1 MSLQAPLNGKP
12 RAALDETVRTWRYWL
27 TVGALFAALTLLAT
41 WPQVLRLG
49 DGVKDPGD
57 PVFNSWVLAW
67 NAHKLERLEFAD
79 YFDANIFYPHR
90 RTLAYSEH
98 LFPQSLLAAPII
110 WATGNP
116 VLAHNVILLMSF
128 FTSAL
133 GMFAL
138 ARRLTGATLPSL
150 LAGVIFAFSPFT
162 FDHLSHVQILAA
174 GGIPLSLLFLDRFL
188 EHRKSRDAL
197 LFAAVF
203 TAQILANGYYAL
215 FLSLAVGFFLLIE
228 LPRRRLLGDGSSWRG
243 LVVAGVLV
251 LAVAAPFFRQYV
263 LMQQELAL
271 RREVMSKPTLA
282 SYLAA
287 PTVNRLYGKWSKPLR
302 TPEGQLSPGVMA
314 LLLALAG
321 AVTWARR
328 GGPASRAEK
337 ALTAAAAV
345 AASSAAWVA
354 VVGPLSLRP
363 LLSVSSSLRPAILA
377 ALLLAAAALVRSFR
391 LPREGDGRLGV
402 YGALGLLAFALTF
415 GEEGPYWL
423 LHRWV
428 PGFDGIR
435 AVSRVHV
442 LTMLAIALLAAW
454 GTRALL
460 ARARKRPTLIFT
472 ALLAVVA
479 LEYASVPL
487 PLVRV
492 ALDEEEHRLYRWVA
506 RATGEGDALLELPLP
521 RDRHE
526 WWRLELRRMLASTT
540 HWRPLV
546 NGFSG
551 LAPPL
556 YYELQRRW
564 RERPLADNL
573 ADARALGVR
582 YLVVHR
588 RRDGTPWGAGVALG
602 RQLQTASG
610 VRLVQ
615 LLPQAWVFEVQG
627 SHPAHVLGRKLSPA
641 TVPVRHIT
649 ASVHPGDAPLA
660 LDGKLGTRWST
671 GRSQRP
677 GDSMTIELGKVQGV
691 AGLRLHLGRSSRDY
705 PRGWLV
711 EAAREG
717 QWNVVGTDSF
727 TGLPITFFLSPRDP
741 FVDITFPPTF
751 ADALRLT
758 STHGDPVYYWS
769 IHEVEVLAAH

>member
-1 MSLQAPLNGKP
+1 M
-12 RAALDETVRTWRYWL
+12 RTATRRVAVSTL
-27 TVGALFAALTLLAT
+27 LAALTLLAT
-41 WPQVLRLG
+41 WPQVLHLG
-49 DGVKDPGD
+49 DRVKDPGD
-57 PVFNSWVLAW
+57 PLFNSWVLAW
-67 NAHKLERLEFAD
+67 NAHKLARLEFAD
-79 YFDANIFYPHR
+79 YFDANIFFPHR

-98 LFPQSLLAAPII
+98 LFPQSLLAAPLI
-110 WATGNP
+110 WAVGNP
-116 VLAHNVILLMSF
+116 VLAHNVILLLAF

-133 GMFAL
+133 GMYAL

-150 LAGVIFAFSPFT
+150 QAGVIFAFCPFM
-162 FDHLSHVQILAA
+162 FDHLSHVQVLAA

-188 EHRKSRDAL
+188 EHRRSWDAL

-215 FLSLAVGFFLLIE
+215 FLSLAVSFFLLIE
-228 LPRRRLLGDGSSWRG
+228 LPRRRLLGDGSTWRG
-243 LVVAGVLV
+243 LAIVGLVVV
-251 LAVAAPFFRQYV
+251 AVAAPFFRQYV
-263 LMQQELAL
+263 LMQRELAL

-282 SYLAA
+282 SFLAA
-287 PTVNRLYGKWSKPLR
+287 PQVNRLYGTWSKPLR
-302 TPEGQLSPGVMA
+302 TPEGQLWAGVMA
-314 LLLALAG
+314 LLLALVG
-321 AVTWARR
+321 AVAWARC
-328 GGPASRAEK
+328 GGPTGRAEK

-354 VVGPLSLRP
+354 VLGPLSLRP
-363 LLSVSSSLRPAILA
+363 LLSVSSPLRPAMLA
-377 ALLLAAAALVRSFR
+377 ALLLAAAALARTFR

-402 YGALGLLAFALTF
+402 YVALGLLAFALTF
-415 GEEGPYWL
+415 GEKGPYWL
-423 LHRWV
+423 LLRFV
-428 PGFDGIR
+428 PGFNGIR

-460 ARARKRPTLIFT
+460 AGARQRPTLIFT

-487 PLVRV
+487 PLVPV
-492 ALDEEEHRLYRWVA
+492 ALDEEEHRLYHWVA
-506 RATGEGDALLELPLP
+506 RSTGHRDGILELPLP

-526 WWRLELRRMLASTT
+526 WWRIEPRRMLASTT

-551 LAPPL
+551 VAPPA
-556 YYELQRRW
+556 YEELQRRW
-564 RERPLADNL
+564 RELPLADNL

-588 RRDGTPWGAGVALG
+588 RRDGTSWKAGVALG
-602 RQLQTASG
+602 GQLQTAPG

-615 LLPQAWVFEVQG
+615 LLPQAWVFELEG
-627 SHPAHVLGRKLSPA
+627 SHPASFRRGKLPPA
-641 TVPVRHIT
+641 VVPVHRIT
-649 ASVHPGDAPLA
+649 ASACPEAAPLA
-660 LDGKLGTRWST
+660 VDGKLATRWST
-671 GRSQRP
+671 GHRQRP
-677 GDSMTIELGKVQGV
+677 GDSVTIELGKVQGV
-691 AGLRLHLGRSSRDY
+691 TGLRLHLGESSLDY

-717 QWNVVGTDSF
+717 QWMVVAADAIVA
-727 TGLPITFFLSPRDP
+727 LPITFFLSPRDP
-741 FVDITFPPTF
+741 FLDITFPPTF

-758 STHGDPVYYWS
+758 CTEEDAVYYWS
-769 IHEVEVLAAH
+769 IHEVEVLAAR

>member
-1 MSLQAPLNGKP
+1 M
-12 RAALDETVRTWRYWL
+12 RTATRRVAVSTL
-27 TVGALFAALTLLAT
+27 LATLTLLAT

-49 DGVKDPGD
+49 DGVKDAGD

-116 VLAHNVILLMSF
+116 VLAHNIILLLSL

-138 ARRLTGATLPSL
+138 ARRLTGTTLPSL
-150 LAGVIFAFSPFT
+150 LAGVIFAFCPFM
-162 FDHLSHVQILAA
+162 FDHLSHVQVLAA

-188 EHRKSRDAL
+188 EGRRSRDAL

-203 TAQILANGYYAL
+203 VAQILANGYYAL
-215 FLSLAVGFFLLIE
+215 FLSLAVGFFLLVE
-228 LPRRRLLGDGSSWRG
+228 LPRRRLLGDGSTWRG
-243 LVVAGVLV
+243 LVMVGLLV
-251 LAVAAPFFRQYV
+251 LAAAAPFFRQYV
-263 LMQQELAL
+263 LMQRELAL
-271 RREVMSKPTLA
+271 RREVMSKPMLA
-282 SYLAA
+282 SFLAA
-287 PTVNRLYGKWSKPLR
+287 PQVNRLYGKWSKPLR
-302 TPEGQLSPGVMA
+302 TPEGQLAPGGMA
-314 LLLALAG
+314 SLLALAG
-321 AVTWARR
+321 AVAWARR
-328 GGPASRAEK
+328 SGPAGRAEK

-345 AASSAAWVA
+345 ATASAAWVA

-377 ALLLAAAALVRSFR
+377 ALLLATAALIRTFR
-391 LPREGDGRLGV
+391 LPRDGDGRLGV
-402 YGALGLLAFALTF
+402 YVALGLLAFALTF
-415 GEEGPYWL
+415 GDKGPYWL
-423 LHRWV
+423 LHRFV

-442 LTMLAIALLAAW
+442 LTMLAIALLAAS
-454 GTRALL
+454 GARALL
-460 ARARKRPTLIFT
+460 ARAGKRPTLIFT
-472 ALLAVVA
+472 AALAVVA

-506 RATGEGDALLELPLP
+506 RATGERDGILELPLP
-521 RDRHE
+521 RDRHD
-526 WWRLELRRMLASTT
+526 WWRLEPRRMLASTA

-551 LAPPL
+551 LVPPVHF
-556 YYELQRRW
+556 ELQRRW
-564 RERPLADNL
+564 RELPLVDNL

-602 RQLQTASG
+602 RQLQTAAG

-615 LLPQAWVFEVQG
+615 LLPQAWVFELEG
-627 SHPAHVLGRKLSPA
+627 SHPAPVGMGKLPA
-641 TVPVRHIT
+641 VTVPVRHIT
-649 ASVHPGDAPLA
+649 SSVRREEAPRA
-660 LDGKLGTRWST
+660 ADGKLATRWST
-671 GRSQRP
+671 GRPQQP
-677 GDSMTIELGKVQGV
+677 GDTLTLELEGERAVT
-691 AGLRLHLGRSSRDY
+691 GLRLHLGSSPHDY

-711 EAAREG
+711 EAARQG
-717 QWNVVGTDSF
+717 QWSTVGAATI
-727 TGLPITFFLSPRDP
+727 TTLPITFFLSPRDP
-741 FVDITFPPTF
+741 FLDITFPPTF
-751 ADALRLT
+751 ADALKLT
-758 STHGDPVYYWS
+758 CTQDHSVYYWS
-769 IHEVEVLAAH
+769 IHEVEVLAAR